1 MIATNDYALID
12 PNKRVGTV
20 TRVGAASVELTV
32 PLGLAI
38 SGQRG
43 LAKGT
48 TGDFLFIDCD
58 AAIVFGRLTEVIVP
72 ERQRS
77 ALERQLDQEIV
88 TDPQG
93 RAQLLATI
101 DKTTKEVSRGINTQ
115 PRIGDSAYLAE
126 GQALASAIQ
135 CALSGETKEGKGAER
150 LIELGRLS
158 GLNDA
163 HIMIPPEKL
172 FGRHCGI
179 FGATGGGKSWTVS
192 RLVNE
197 VVRLKGK
204 CILFDPTGEFEGK
217 ITGAKEYRFS
227 KGDAEHPLVRFPY
240 KHLSETD
247 LYGLLTPSTQMQG
260 PNLRSAIK
268 NLRLAA
274 LLQRNPLR
282 FNAKK
287 QDNGNTIYLEE
298 NNHFIE
304 IRESGTIRKIGRSRN
319 VISKALINY
328 SSELDSQF
336 CDFDIHLLSAQVR
349 EECVKHSS
357 QDANANGFY
366 GKVDDAALGFC
377 NSLNVRIENYLSS
390 SEMKCIFSNEGEDVC
405 EIIKNFIQD
414 PKQNALLL
422 SFEHVSF
429 KYNTREILLNTI
441 GRYLLNLAREE
452 AFKECPLICF
462 LDEAH
467 QFVGRSIG
475 DETNRV
481 SLDAFGLIA
490 KEGRKYG
497 LTAAIATQRP
507 RDVPTDV
514 LSQLGTLFVHRLT
527 NDRDRETIE
536 RACGDLDRDAAAFI
550 PSLAQGEAIIVGPD
564 LPAPLPVIITHPEKA
579 QQPQSKGPDY
589 QKHWGS

>member
-12 PNKRVGTV
+12 PDKRVGTV

-150 LIELGRLS
+150 LIELGCLS

-274 LLQRNPLR
+274 LLQRNPQR
-282 FNAKK
+282 FSAKK

-405 EIIKNFIQD
+405 EIIRKFIQD

-441 GRYLLNLAREE
+441 GRYLLNLSREE

-579 QQPQSKGPDY
+579 QQPESKGPDY
-589 QKHWGS
+589 QKYWG

>member
-1 MIATNDYALID
+1 
-12 PNKRVGTV
+12 
-20 TRVGAASVELTV
+20 
-32 PLGLAI
+32 
-38 SGQRG
+38 
-43 LAKGT
+43 
-48 TGDFLFIDCD
+48 
-58 AAIVFGRLTEVIVP
+58 
-72 ERQRS
+72 
-77 ALERQLDQEIV
+77 
-88 TDPQG
+88 
-93 RAQLLATI
+93 
-101 DKTTKEVSRGINTQ
+101 
-115 PRIGDSAYLAE
+115 
-126 GQALASAIQ
+126 
-135 CALSGETKEGKGAER
+135 
-150 LIELGRLS
+150 
-158 GLNDA
+158 
-163 HIMIPPEKL
+163 MIPPEKL

-179 FGATGGGKSWTVS
+179 FGATGGGKSWTLS

-197 VVRLKGK
+197 VVRLRGK

-268 NLRLAA
+268 NLRLSA
-274 LLQRNPLR
+274 LLQSNPQKYG
-282 FNAKK
+282 AKK
-287 QDNGNTIYLEE
+287 QANGNIIYLEE
-298 NNHFIE
+298 KNHFIE
-304 IRESGTIRKIGRSRN
+304 IRESGTIIKVGRSRSS
-319 VISKALINY
+319 ISKALINF
-328 SSELDSQF
+328 STDLDSQF
-336 CDFDIHLLSAQVR
+336 CDFDIHLLSAQIR
-349 EECVKHSS
+349 DECVKHSS
-357 QDANANGFY
+357 YDANINGFY
-366 GKVDDAALGFC
+366 GKVDDSALGFC
-377 NSLNVRIENYLSS
+377 NSLIVRIENYLSS
-390 SEMKCIFSNEGEDVC
+390 SEMRCLFSEDGEDVC
-405 EIIKNFIQD
+405 EIIKNFIDD

-422 SFEHVSF
+422 SFEGVSF

-441 GRYLLNLAREE
+441 GRYLLNLARDE

-564 LPAPLPVIITHPEKA
+564 LPAPLPVIITRPETA
-579 QQPQSKGPDY
+579 QQPESKGPDY
-589 QKHWGS
+589 QQYWG

>member
-1 MIATNDYALID
+1 MTATNDYALID
-12 PNKRVGTV
+12 PDKRVGTV
-20 TRVGAASVELTV
+20 TRVGASSVELTV

-43 LAKGT
+43 LARGT

-58 AAIVFGRLTEVIVP
+58 AAIVLGRLTEVIVP

-77 ALERQLDQEIV
+77 ALERQLEQKIV

-101 DKTTKEVSRGINTQ
+101 DKTTKEVSRGINTK
-115 PRIGDSAYLAE
+115 PRIGDSIYLAE

-135 CALSGETKEGKGAER
+135 SALRGETKSEKGAQH

-163 HIMIPPEKL
+163 YIMIPPEKL

-179 FGATGGGKSWTVS
+179 FGATGGGKSWTLS

-197 VVRLKGK
+197 VVRLRGK

-217 ITGAKEYRFS
+217 VTGAKEYRFS

-247 LYGLLTPSTQMQG
+247 LYGLLTPSPQMQG

-268 NLRLAA
+268 SLRLSAF
-274 LLQRNPLR
+274 LR
-282 FNAKK
+282 SDPQQFSPTK
-287 QDNGNTIYLEE
+287 QEDGSLRYFVNDM
-298 NNHFIE
+298 HFIE
-304 IRESGTIRKIGRSRN
+304 VMENGAIKKAERSRN
-319 VISKALINY
+319 WISRALIKFAPN
-328 SSELDSQF
+328 LDSQF
-336 CDFDIHLLSAQVR
+336 CDFDVRLLSTQIR
-349 EECVKHSS
+349 EECIKQHNNF
-357 QDANANGFY
+357 QDGFY
-366 GKVDDAALGFC
+366 GKVDDYALGLC

-390 SEMKCIFSNEGEDVC
+390 SEMKCIFSDEGKDVC
-405 EIIKNFIQD
+405 DIIKKFIND
-414 PKQNALLL
+414 PDQNALLL

-441 GRYLLNLAREE
+441 GRYLLSLAREQ

-475 DETNRV
+475 DEINRV

-564 LPAPLPVIITHPEKA
+564 LPAPLPVIITHPEKS

-589 QKHWGS
+589 QKYWG

>member
-1 MIATNDYALID
+1 MTATNDYALID
-12 PNKRVGTV
+12 PDKRVGTV
-20 TRVGAASVELTV
+20 TRVGASSVELTV

-43 LAKGT
+43 LARGT

-58 AAIVFGRLTEVIVP
+58 AAIVLGRLTEVIVP

-77 ALERQLDQEIV
+77 ALERQLEQEIV

-101 DKTTKEVSRGINTQ
+101 DKTTKEVSRGINTK
-115 PRIGDSAYLAE
+115 PRIGDSIYLAE

-135 CALSGETKEGKGAER
+135 SALRGETKSENGAQH

-163 HIMIPPEKL
+163 QIMVPPEKI

-192 RLVNE
+192 KLINE

-227 KGDAEHPLVRFPY
+227 SGDAEHPLVRFPY

-268 NLRLAA
+268 SLRLSAF
-274 LLQRNPLR
+274 LR
-282 FNAKK
+282 SDPKEFPPAKQEDGSHLYFVSNK
-287 QDNGNTIYLEE
+287 
-298 NNHFIE
+298 HFIE
-304 IRESGTIRKIGRSRN
+304 VMENGVIKKAERSRN
-319 VISKALINY
+319 WISRALIKFAPH
-328 SSELDSQF
+328 LDSQF
-336 CDFDIHLLSAQVR
+336 CDFDVRLLSTQIR
-349 EECVKHSS
+349 EECVKQHNNF
-357 QDANANGFY
+357 QDGFY
-366 GKVDDAALGFC
+366 GKVDDYALGLC

-390 SEMKCIFSNEGEDVC
+390 SEMKCIFSDEGKDVC
-405 EIIKNFIQD
+405 EIIKDFIKD
-414 PKQNALLL
+414 PNQNALLL

-441 GRYLLNLAREE
+441 GRYLLSLAREQ

-527 NDRDRETIE
+527 NDQDRETIE

-564 LPAPLPVIITHPEKA
+564 LPAPLPVLITHPEKA
-579 QQPQSKGPDY
+579 QQPESKGPDY
-589 QKHWGS
+589 QKHWG

>member
-1 MIATNDYALID
+1 MTATNDYALID
-12 PNKRVGTV
+12 PDKRVGTV
-20 TRVGAASVELTV
+20 TRVGASSVELTV

-43 LAKGT
+43 LARGT

-58 AAIVFGRLTEVIVP
+58 TAIVLGRLTEVIVP

-77 ALERQLDQEIV
+77 ALERQLEQEIV

-115 PRIGDSAYLAE
+115 PRIGDSVYLAE
-126 GQALASAIQ
+126 GHALAAAIQ
-135 CALSGETKEGKGAER
+135 SALSGETTTEKGAQS

-163 HIMIPPEKL
+163 YIMIPPEKL

-179 FGATGGGKSWTVS
+179 FGATGGGKSWTLS

-204 CILFDPTGEFEGK
+204 CILFDPTGEFEGR
-217 ITGAKEYRFS
+217 IAGAKEYRFS
-227 KGDAEHPLVRFPY
+227 TGDAQHPLVRFPY
-240 KHLSETD
+240 KYLSETD

-268 NLRLAA
+268 NLRLSA
-274 LLQRNPLR
+274 LLRSDPQK
-282 FNAKK
+282 FGAKK
-287 QDNGNTIYLEE
+287 QANGNTIYLEE
-298 NNHFIE
+298 KNHFIE
-304 IRESGTIRKIGRSRN
+304 IRESGTIIKVGRSRSS
-319 VISKALINY
+319 ISKALINH
-328 SSELDSQF
+328 SSDLDSQF
-336 CDFDIHLLSAQVR
+336 CDFDIHLLSAQIR
-349 EECVKHSS
+349 DECVKHSS
-357 QDANANGFY
+357 YDANVNGFY

-377 NSLNVRIENYLSS
+377 NSLIVRIENYLSS
-390 SEMKCIFSNEGEDVC
+390 SEMRCLFSEDGEDVC
-405 EIIKNFIQD
+405 EIIKSFIDD

-422 SFEHVSF
+422 SFERVSF

-475 DETNRV
+475 DDTNRI

-490 KEGRKYG
+490 KEGRKFG

-579 QQPQSKGPDY
+579 QQPESKGPDY
-589 QKHWGS
+589 QKHWG

>member
-12 PNKRVGTV
+12 PDKRVGTV

-58 AAIVFGRLTEVIVP
+58 AAIVFARLTEVIVP

-282 FNAKK
+282 FSAKK

-357 QDANANGFY
+357 QDANANGYY

-441 GRYLLNLAREE
+441 GRYLLNLSREE

-579 QQPQSKGPDY
+579 QQPQSKGPNY
-589 QKHWGS
+589 QKYWG